1 MRSVDVDGHEAV
13 QNNALWSVG
22 LIGRSGLALCGGLT
36 SG

>member
-1 MRSVDVDGHEAV
+1 MRFVDADSREGV
-13 QNNALWSVG
+13 QNGALWSVG